1 MNETGQ
7 DNYFRVDAS
16 EPTIVDAGFTRI
28 NGVNP
33 DRPDHVLKHAQISY
47 LYAICPEHIA
57 KPMGI
62 DSESA
67 VLVLENLPF
76 DIRNYAIQHPEQKQ
90 ELIRQLQ
97 KIVNILKQN
106 HTAHGDLNYNN
117 IRVLIDK
124 EGNPVIKLID
134 PALLTTEISQDDL
147 KWVQQRDEESLEEL
161 VEFLNGL

>member
-1 MNETGQ
+1 MNETSQ
-7 DNYFRVDAS
+7 DNYFRVDAIK
-16 EPTIVDAGFTRI
+16 PTIVDDRFTKI
-28 NGVNP
+28 NGADP
-33 DRPDHVLKHAQISY
+33 TRPDHVLKHAQISY

-62 DSESA
+62 DTESA
-67 VLVLENLPF
+67 VLVLENLPV

-90 ELIRQLQ
+90 ELIRQL
-97 KIVNILKQN
+97 KEIIDILKQS

-117 IRVLIDK
+117 IRVSTNKD
-124 EGNPVIKLID
+124 GQPVIKLID
-134 PALLTTEISQDDL
+134 PALLTTEISQNDL